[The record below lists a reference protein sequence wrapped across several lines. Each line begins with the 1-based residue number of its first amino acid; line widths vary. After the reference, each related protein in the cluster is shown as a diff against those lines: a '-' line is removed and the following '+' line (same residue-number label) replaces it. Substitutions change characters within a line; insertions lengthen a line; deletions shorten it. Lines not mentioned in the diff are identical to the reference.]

1 LEVPL
6 ATTLVVV
13 ASEEG
18 ACDTVVVVDV
28 VVEVATGTRCE
39 VVEVSTGGLSGVVV
53 VLVVVAG
60 GNVAVVVVVG
70 AVVGV
75 DVDGEG
81 LVVVVTIECSGREFR
96 VKTSTSSSR
105 GLDHIRR

>member
-1 LEVPL
+1 LEVSI

-28 VVEVATGTRCE
+28 DVVVEVATGTRCE
-39 VVEVSTGGLSGVVV
+39 VVEVSTCGLASVDV
-53 VLVVVAG
+53 VLVVVVG
-60 GNVAVVVVVG
+60 GNVVGVVAVGVVV
-70 AVVGV
+70 A
-75 DVDGEG
+75 GEG
-81 LVVVVTIECSGREFR
+81 RVVVVTMECSGREFK
-96 VKTSTSSSR
+96 VKTSTSNSR

>member
-1 LEVPL
+1 LEVSI

-28 VVEVATGTRCE
+28 DVVVEVATGTRCE
-39 VVEVSTGGLSGVVV
+39 VVEVSTCGLASVDV
-53 VLVVVAG
+53 VLVVVVG
-60 GNVAVVVVVG
+60 GNVVGVVAVGVVV
-70 AVVGV
+70 A
-75 DVDGEG
+75 GEG
-81 LVVVVTIECSGREFR
+81 CVVVVTMECSGREFK
-96 VKTSTSSSR
+96 VKTSTSNSR